1 MCSIQFC
8 ELPYSV
14 RKTGYPH
21 VKKLYPYT
29 SGPQPFLAAG
39 TSFVEDNFSVAG
51 GGVEWGMVWG

>member
-14 RKTGYPH
+14 RKIGYPR
-21 VKKLYPYT
+21 VKKLDPYT
-29 SGPQPFLAAG
+29 SGPQPFLVPG

-51 GGVEWGMVWG
+51 GGVE